1 MTPGVITP
9 GEADKRTA
17 CRTTREAAKLREERR
32 PLSVG
37 LSMDE
42 AGWVFDLPERSLE
55 STYDPDGLA
64 RCAEGPFTGLLQ
76 REIVRPGIALYRV
89 EGVVS
94 HASQLSALGDAPA
107 GHLVLGAMLAG
118 AGTMTAEGNEDAV
131 WNDDGRFYAVSL
143 AGRKISYRLAAGKP
157 WRAVTLILTPE
168 ALEDLAMR
176 DGLPPLPRAVLA
188 NGLLPVARMQA
199 LGASLARTAAE
210 ISRPAYGGTMGGLWR
225 EAKALELLTHS
236 LDALAETSQR
246 PETLS
251 PREISRV
258 HEARARLLANL
269 GSPPRLDDLADE
281 VGLSSKRLNSGF
293 RQLFGMTVFDYLL
306 EARLRAARRAIEEG
320 LDMPLKQLAWSL
332 GYRQLS
338 NFVTAYRR
346 RFGVSPGR
354 HRRTRSAD

>member
-1 MTPGVITP
+1 
-9 GEADKRTA
+9 
-17 CRTTREAAKLREERR
+17 
-32 PLSVG
+32 
-37 LSMDE
+37 MDE

-64 RCAEGPFTGLLQ
+64 RCADGPFTGFLQ
-76 REIVRPGIALYRV
+76 REIVRPSLALYRV
-89 EGVVS
+89 EGMAT
-94 HASQLSALGDAPA
+94 HAWQLSALGDAPA

-118 AGTMTAEGNEDAV
+118 AGTMVAEGNEDAV
-131 WNDDGRFYAVSL
+131 WNDGGRFYTVSL
-143 AGRKISYRLAAGKP
+143 AERKISYRLEPARP
-157 WRAVTLILTPE
+157 WRLVALILAPD
-168 ALEDLAMR
+168 ALEELATR

-188 NGLLPVARMQA
+188 DGLLPVARMQTLEA
-199 LGASLARTAAE
+199 PLARTAAE
-210 ISRPAYGGTMGGLWR
+210 ISRPAYNGTMGRLWR

-236 LDALAETSQR
+236 LDALADAPQR

-251 PREISRV
+251 PRELARV
-258 HEARARLLANL
+258 REARERLLANL
-269 GSPPRLDDLADE
+269 GTPPRLDDLAE
-281 VGLSSKRLNSGF
+281 QVGLSSRRLNLGF

-306 EARLRAARRAIEEG
+306 EARLLAARRAIEEG

-354 HRRTRSAD
+354 HRRTGGTN